1 MEKLIVF
8 NCILLYVYCV
18 KMEKKMSKIVT
29 LRLDEEVYKL
39 FQGMANNDNRALSNF
54 ITTAA
59 LRYIEE
65 NEYVEDYE
73 MEELQHNDEL
83 NESIKRGLRDEKNRE
98 GRFV

>member
-1 MEKLIVF
+1 
-8 NCILLYVYCV
+8 
-18 KMEKKMSKIVT
+18 MSKIVT

-39 FQGMANNDNRALSNF
+39 LKGMAKSDNRPLSNF

-65 NEYVEDYE
+65 NEYVDDYE
-73 MEELQHNDEL
+73 MEEIKNNTEL
-83 NESIKRGLRDEKNRE
+83 NESIKRGLQDVKNGE

>member
-1 MEKLIVF
+1 
-8 NCILLYVYCV
+8 
-18 KMEKKMSKIVT
+18 MSKIVT

-39 FQGMANNDNRALSNF
+39 FQGMANSDNRPLSNF

-65 NEYVEDYE
+65 NEYVDEYE
-73 MEELQHNDEL
+73 MEEIKNNTEL
-83 NESIKRGLRDEKNRE
+83 NESINRGLQDVKNRK